1 MSTHTIRPKPANE
14 ASSPAQKPAIQKPA
28 SDFKRK
34 NNRRRRQRSDGK
46 QDRPSLPA
54 PPPAPPAPEVAVP
67 LPPIA
72 VDATADDTAPAH
84 ATDAPP
90 PQPED
95 DNTSWIDRLTAAAKD
110 NNTSDGEDAAMDAAV
125 EAAAKDLETT
135 LSLDED
141 AGAYLARLALSE
153 LISDGDAAAAVATAM
168 DAAAPFLEDNDTDVD
183 AAEPLAKALVTALE
197 VLRGGVIK
205 QRAQSAQSDDAVEAL
220 REVFPAVRA
229 DTVAEHVRKAGGD
242 ANLAAE
248 RLVQASAVALARL
261 EAAEKAGKTVARDD
275 FFARK
280 LSRAERKKLFDEYH
294 MRPPEPTAGHRPIA
308 HADGGKR
315 ELRKQT
321 RYRDGQVA
329 STTGQRFLVEPKET
343 ADFVKST
350 SVSIRVTGGGR
361 TH

>member
-1 MSTHTIRPKPANE
+1 
-14 ASSPAQKPAIQKPA
+14 
-28 SDFKRK
+28 
-34 NNRRRRQRSDGK
+34 
-46 QDRPSLPA
+46 
-54 PPPAPPAPEVAVP
+54 
-67 LPPIA
+67 
-72 VDATADDTAPAH
+72 
-84 ATDAPP
+84 
-90 PQPED
+90 
-95 DNTSWIDRLTAAAKD
+95 
-110 NNTSDGEDAAMDAAV
+110 MDAAV